1 MGRIDV
7 NPEIFR
13 EYDIR
18 GVVGK
23 DLTPTTVELL
33 GRAYGT
39 YIQEF
44 GGREVIVG
52 RDNRASS
59 EEFREA
65 LVAGLLSTGCD
76 VVDIGLVVTP
86 IFYFSRLHYGID
98 GGVMITGSH
107 NPPEFNGFKMSHGHA
122 TIYGEEI
129 QKIREI
135 IERGQFATGRGH
147 QRHVDPVPAYLSTIK
162 ERVKL
167 GRRLK
172 VVVDAGNGTAGLFA
186 PGLLEDLGCDVV
198 PLYCDSDPTFPHHF
212 PDPVK
217 PENLRDLIATVQR
230 TGADLGVAFDGD
242 ADRIGA
248 VDEKGQVI
256 WGDTLMILYWREI
269 LPRHP
274 GAAAIIEVKCSQA
287 LVDEVKRLGGQP
299 FFYRTGHSLI
309 KAKMKEIGAVFTGE
323 MSGHMFFADEYFGF
337 DDALYAAARLL
348 RILSHAEKPLSALT
362 ADIPRYYS
370 TPEIRVDCSDRE
382 KFQVVEE
389 IKASFRREYEVI
401 AVDGARVLFPEGWG
415 LVRASN
421 TQPVLVV
428 RAEARTPEGLEA
440 IKARL
445 ADQLRRFP
453 SVGSLNW

>member
-1 MGRIDV
+1 MEV

-18 GVVGK
+18 GVVGR
-23 DLTPTTVELL
+23 DLTPATVEVI

-39 YIQEF
+39 YILER
-44 GGREVIVG
+44 GGREVVVG

-59 EEFREA
+59 DEFREA
-65 LVAGLLSTGCD
+65 LVAGLLATGCD

-107 NPPEFNGFKMSHGHA
+107 NPPEFNGFKLALGYA
-122 TIYGEEI
+122 TIYGEAI
-129 QKIREI
+129 QEVRRM
-135 IERGQFATGRGH
+135 IEGGRFASGRGS
-147 QRHVDPVPAYLSTIK
+147 RRSSDPVPAYLSAIK
-162 ERVKL
+162 ERIRL
-167 GRRLK
+167 GHRLK

-186 PGLLEDLGCDVV
+186 PQLLEDLGCEVV
-198 PLYCDSDPTFPHHF
+198 PLYCESDPHFPHHF

-217 PENLRDLIATVQR
+217 PENLGDLIATVRR
-230 TGADLGVAFDGD
+230 TGSDLGVAFDGD

-248 VDEKGQVI
+248 IDEKGKVI
-256 WGDTLMILYWREI
+256 WGDTLMVLYWREI

-274 GAAAIIEVKCSQA
+274 GAQAIIEVKCSQA
-287 LVDEVKRLGGQP
+287 LVDEVKRLGGRP

-323 MSGHMFFADEYFGF
+323 MSGHMFFADEYFGY

-348 RILSHAEKPLSALT
+348 RLLSYSPKSLSQMT

-370 TPEIRVDCSDRE
+370 TPETRVDCPDGD
-382 KFQVVEE
+382 KFRVVQEV
-389 IKASFRREYEVI
+389 KDFFRKDYEVI
-401 AVDGARVLFPEGWG
+401 EVDGARILFPEGWG
-415 LVRASN
+415 LVRSSN

-428 RAEARTPEGLEA
+428 RAEARSPEGLEA
-440 IKARL
+440 IKTSL
-445 ADQLRRFP
+445 AAKLKQFP
-453 SVGSLNW
+453 SVGKMEW